1 MSKCGCGRT
10 QDVVRV
16 SMKKYSTIRV
26 GLIILALLCMS
37 WITSGCSR
45 GHYSCEKHLLP
56 GTFENGVV
64 VSAHRLASEAG
75 VDILKRGG
83 NAVDAAVAVSYVL
96 AVVHPEAGNIGG
108 GGFMVIRTPGGRA
121 TAIDYREKA
130 PGRAYRDMYLDE
142 KGNVIKHLTRD
153 GALAAGVPGAVA
165 GTMYALEKYGT
176 MSREEVLRPAT
187 ELAEKGWILDRPM
200 GGEKFKMFPPSDA
213 VFNKPDGSRYEVGE
227 LWVQKDLA
235 KTLQAI
241 AKQGRD
247 GFYKGTVAE
256 LIVKTM
262 ERYGGIIT
270 HEDLENYRCVERT
283 PVTGTYRG
291 YGIVSMAPPS
301 SGGMSLIE
309 MLNILERY
317 DISASGWNTAKTVHL
332 MAEAERRVFA
342 DRAEYIADPDFV
354 EVPVKT
360 LTSKRYADIRAK
372 DIDPSHATASA
383 QVTCGDVTHV
393 PYESDETTHY
403 SIVDKSG
410 MAVAVTTTLE
420 RSYGSYLV
428 VEGAGFLLNN
438 EMGDFSA
445 KTGVPNSAG
454 LVYGNANAI
463 EANKRMLSSMTP
475 TIVAKN
481 DQNFM
486 VIGSPG
492 GPTIITTVLQCIMNV
507 IDHGMTIQQAVAARR
522 FHHQWLPDRIEY
534 EIGAFSEE
542 TIAQLRKLGHALVSR
557 SSIGNAQGILIDP
570 ETGRLTGQADPRKNG
585 AATGY

>member
-1 MSKCGCGRT
+1 
-10 QDVVRV
+10 
-16 SMKKYSTIRV
+16 MKKYSAIRV

-45 GHYSCEKHLLP
+45 GHYSYEKHLPP

-64 VSAHRLASEAG
+64 VSMHRLASEAG
-75 VDILKRGG
+75 ADILKRGG
-83 NAVDAAVAVSYVL
+83 NAVDAAVAISYVL

-108 GGFMVIRTPGGRA
+108 GGFMVVRTPGGRA
-121 TAIDYREKA
+121 AAIDYREKA

-153 GALAAGVPGAVA
+153 GALAVGVPGTVA

-176 MSREEVLRPAT
+176 MSREEVLRSAT

-213 VFNKPDGSRYEVGE
+213 VFNKPDGTRYEAGE
-227 LWVQKDLA
+227 LWVQKDLG
-235 KTLQAI
+235 KSLKAI
-241 AKQGRD
+241 AKRGRD
-247 GFYKGTVAE
+247 GFYKGAVAE

-262 ERYGGIIT
+262 EKYGGIIT

-283 PVTGTYRG
+283 PVTGTYKG

-301 SGGMSLIE
+301 SGGISLIE

-317 DISASGWNTAKTVHL
+317 DIGVSGWNTAKTVHL
-332 MAEAERRVFA
+332 MAEAQRRAFA
-342 DRAEYIADPDFV
+342 DRAKYIADPDFV
-354 EVPVKT
+354 EIPVKT

-383 QVTCGDVTHV
+383 QVTCGDVTQV

-403 SIVDKSG
+403 SIVDKNG

-475 TIVAKN
+475 TIVTKN
-481 DQNFM
+481 GKNFM

-507 IDHGMTIQQAVAARR
+507 VDHGMTAQQAVTAPR

-542 TIAQLRKLGHALVSR
+542 TITRLKNLGHSLVGTER
-557 SSIGNAQGILIDP
+557 IGNAQGIVIDTNTELL
-570 ETGRLTGQADPRKNG
+570 ETGPDPRKSSV
-585 AATGY
+585 AIGY